1 MGYRGKGGQSCPR
14 TQNGLI
20 LTGHSFMSILL
31 SPGTKGS
38 MKSVCDCQRLAGAQS
53 KQLPHNLIPA
63 TFHSWD
69 AFYETTVATH
79 CSEPCYLP
87 KVTSAGLHPGLW
99 ITGQAQH
106 IPRSPSCPDS
116 QGYPS
121 YMMAKRVPC
130 TASCRTDA
138 SNICVTQG
146 RTPSGTSQRPQRAAS
161 EPTPTALQACGTS
174 VKD

>member
-1 MGYRGKGGQSCPR
+1 MGYRGKGGQSFPR

-20 LTGHSFMSILL
+20 FTGRSFMSILL

-38 MKSVCDCQRLAGAQS
+38 MRPVCDCQRLAGAQS
-53 KQLPHNLIPA
+53 KQLPDNLIPA
-63 TFHSWD
+63 TFHSWE

-87 KVTSAGLHPGLW
+87 KVTDAGLHPGLW

-106 IPRSPSCPDS
+106 IPRSPSCLDS

-130 TASCRTDA
+130 CRDSQLQDRCQQYLCNPRQNSLRHIPEVPKSCF
-138 SNICVTQG
+138 
-146 RTPSGTSQRPQRAAS
+146 
-161 EPTPTALQACGTS
+161 
-174 VKD
+174 